1 MSRPA
6 SPRHPFKALVAVAA
20 TAALVHGFCAH
31 AGTRDDDGDVS
42 RVDVVGALPLHEAC
56 PDVDDGT
63 LADELATAWQDAP
76 RGAVVTVNFKVQGR
90 HVYDVA
96 PQTGSVRT
104 FHQIRHAVHQMSCD
118 GGDDR
123 AHAVRFVVRFVD
135 EPGDAPRVAMI
146 TEADDD
152 SER

>member
-20 TAALVHGFCAH
+20 MAALVHGFCAH
-31 AGTRDDDGDVS
+31 AGTRDDDDVS
-42 RVDVVGALPLHEAC
+42 RVDIVGALPLHDAC
-56 PDVDDGT
+56 DVDDDT

-76 RGAVVTVNFKVQGR
+76 RGAVVTVDFKVQGH

-96 PQTGSVRT
+96 PQTGSART
-104 FHQIRHAVHQMSCD
+104 FHQIRHVVHQMSCD
-118 GGDDR
+118 GGDDS
-123 AHAVRFVVRFVD
+123 AHSVRFVVRFMD

-146 TEADDD
+146 SEADDD